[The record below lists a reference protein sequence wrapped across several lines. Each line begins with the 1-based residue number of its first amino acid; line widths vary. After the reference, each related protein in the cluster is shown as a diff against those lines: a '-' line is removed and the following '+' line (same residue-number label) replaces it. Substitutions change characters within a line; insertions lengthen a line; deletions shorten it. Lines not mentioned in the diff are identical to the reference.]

1 MNGKTRDE
9 RLRRLLREADPA
21 DGETGLTTEEV
32 RAMRRTVLTA
42 IPDRIRRFVPSP
54 VLAGAVV
61 AALAAILLLWLGGDH
76 APVSPREPARVA
88 TTAPPPRPAPVPK
101 AAAEPAPSTDVA
113 VAERTSS
120 GTARE
125 KRSREKRR
133 PAPEMLAKMEEQPRA
148 RQIQFS
154 TPGGTRVI
162 WILTSDK
169 AL

>member
-61 AALAAILLLWLGGDH
+61 AALAAILLLWLGRDH
-76 APVSPREPARVA
+76 APVSPRESARVA

-101 AAAEPAPSTDVA
+101 AAAKPSTDVA

-133 PAPEMLAKMEEQPRA
+133 PAPETLANLNERPRA